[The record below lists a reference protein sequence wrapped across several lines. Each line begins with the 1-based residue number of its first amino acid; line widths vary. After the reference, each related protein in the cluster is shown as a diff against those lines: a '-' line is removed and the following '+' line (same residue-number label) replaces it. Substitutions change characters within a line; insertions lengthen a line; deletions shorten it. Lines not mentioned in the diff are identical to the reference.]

1 MRPDARTTEAE
12 TRLFQSKC
20 GELPCSVI
28 RPTLT
33 QNGSAVATIK
43 SFTADKLFEGQSD
56 EFFDT
61 VMAMAHDADAAK
73 REL

>member
-1 MRPDARTTEAE
+1 
-12 TRLFQSKC
+12 
-20 GELPCSVI
+20 VI

-33 QNGSAVATIK
+33 QNGGAIATIK

-61 VMAMAHDADAAK
+61 VMAMADDADAAK